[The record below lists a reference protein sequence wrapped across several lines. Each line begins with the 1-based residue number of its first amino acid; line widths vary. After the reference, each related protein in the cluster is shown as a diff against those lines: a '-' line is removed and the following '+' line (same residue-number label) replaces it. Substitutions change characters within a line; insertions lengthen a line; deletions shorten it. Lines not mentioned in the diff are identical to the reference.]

1 VKKPFY
7 IYFGCNYYD
16 TVYYEENMTTEE
28 VRHDLINNN
37 VFTTRITIKEKIDDS
52 RK

>member
-1 VKKPFY
+1 MKKAFD
-7 IYFGCNYYD
+7 IYFGCVYYD
-16 TVYYEENMTTEE
+16 TVYYEDNMTEEE

-37 VFTTRITIKEKIDDS
+37 FFTTRISVKEKIDDS